1 MVNIIL
7 NSIINTSFNIY
18 SIYTTYTIYIISHQ
32 LSLSYKLNY
41 TLSTH
46 CTSQCSHKQA
56 ELTQCGRRTLL
67 CRTLNRDATV
77 LDNFC
82 YNCTLHDKKEMT
94 DSKWK
99 REVSKAEELYWYVK
113 GVGGAV
119 GMRSGDYW
127 RL

>member
-1 MVNIIL
+1 MCWNL
-7 NSIINTSFNIY
+7 WTFP
-18 SIYTTYTIYIISHQ
+18 
-32 LSLSYKLNY
+32 K
-41 TLSTH
+41 
-46 CTSQCSHKQA
+46 CSHKQA

-99 REVSKAEELYWYVK
+99 REISKAEELYWYVK
-113 GVGGAV
+113 GIGGAV